1 LSDTKAVH
9 FYPRDPSGA
18 VEKWRQDA
26 LLAEELRVELKAA
39 QAAAYLETSFPDTV
53 KATDAI
59 RDAYATAQTADLAK
73 RAAAAAVE
81 AKVAERWAHFV
92 TSYIATWGVEWNP
105 EAPNAND

>member
-1 LSDTKAVH
+1 MSDTKAVH

-39 QAAAYLETSFPDTV
+39 QAGTNLACAVTEGV

-59 RDAYATAQTADLAK
+59 REAYATASTAALAQ

-92 TSYIATWGVEWNP
+92 TSYISTWGVEWNP